1 MPTLLTPVLRLL
13 QQARIYFYQFIS
25 HSNQPASSD
34 IGFNLYGNRIVSLLE
49 SHSASSAEVCAALA
63 GLQEFSPVPPSE
75 IVDQDV
81 WGLASA
87 KLRINSHLK
96 SDFSDAVSNIERAGQ
111 IVTPEDAKYL
121 RLILKHWCGWSATDS
136 KHAQDSWVH
145 FLRIEYPQING
156 LMPVLDSLVWPE
168 EINHLPK
175 GCCPIEPSM
184 FLLANH
190 ESFYVFIMGGEGLM
204 RAGVTLQEVYL
215 GLKAC
220 RFWGY
225 RDGDWVAEPSSPSDL
240 NEEDYF
246 PQYVFDGI
254 KFSLG
259 FTIRELVI
267 SGEMMERE

>member
-1 MPTLLTPVLRLL
+1 MFRLL
-13 QQARIYFYQFIS
+13 QQARLYFYQIIF
-25 HSNQPASSD
+25 HYRPPPSD
-34 IGFNLYGNRIVSLLE
+34 NFNFYANRIVLLLE
-49 SHSASSAEVCAALA
+49 SHSARSAEVCAALA
-63 GLQEFSPVPPSE
+63 DLQDFSPVPPSE

-96 SDFSDAVSNIERAGQ
+96 SDFQEAVSNIERAGQ
-111 IVTPEDAKYL
+111 IVTPEDEKYL
-121 RLILKHWCGWSATDS
+121 RLVLKHPCGWSATDS

-145 FLRIEYPQING
+145 FLRIEYPHING

-168 EINHLPK
+168 EINQLPK
-175 GCCPIEPSM
+175 GCYPGPITSM

-190 ESFYVFIMGGEGLM
+190 EAFYVSIMGGEGLM

-220 RFWGY
+220 RFW
-225 RDGDWVAEPSSPSDL
+225 RTREGDWVEEQISASSHL

-246 PQYVFDGI
+246 PQYVSFDGI
-254 KFSLG
+254 KFLLG
-259 FTIRELVI
+259 FTIRELVVP
-267 SGEMMERE
+267 GEMERE